1 MQSVKEQMWYVIVL
15 AGDKTATGPS
25 PNSSS
30 SQQTTEENI
39 EMQAEN
45 IDNEDGAESQ
55 SRAK

>member
-45 IDNEDGAESQ
+45 IDN
-55 SRAK
+55 